1 MNRKWIMPG
10 ALLAAVALSVAGF
23 ALADDEDSPLHKLM
37 ETVNSKNAAINKSVR
52 TPVAWAK
59 DGKKA
64 ATHADDLIK
73 LFKEAREIKEPA
85 QKQKKSFDLWVKLM
99 DVQIKETE
107 EFAALARK
115 NPKQADAKAA
125 YEKVK
130 KACADC
136 HKDFRVED
144 DEKF

>member
-1 MNRKWIMPG
+1 MNRKWTIPG
-10 ALLAAVALSVAGF
+10 AVMAAVALSVAGF
-23 ALADDEDSPLHKLM
+23 SLADDDDSPIHKLM
-37 ETVNSKNAAINKSVR
+37 EKVNSKNAAINKAVR

-64 ATHADDLIK
+64 AANADELSK
-73 LFKEAREIKEPA
+73 LFKEARELKDSAE
-85 QKQKKSFDLWVKLM
+85 KQKKPFDLWQKLM

-107 EFAALARK
+107 EFAELARK
-115 NPKQADAKAA
+115 NPKQPEAKAA
-125 YEKVK
+125 FEKVK